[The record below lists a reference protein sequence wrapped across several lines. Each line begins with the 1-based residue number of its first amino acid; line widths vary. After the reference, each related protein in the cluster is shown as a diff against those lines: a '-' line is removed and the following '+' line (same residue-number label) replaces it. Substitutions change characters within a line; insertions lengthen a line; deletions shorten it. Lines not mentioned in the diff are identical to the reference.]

1 MHLALDRTRP
11 DPAGTVEN
19 DSTIHLSE
27 QWRVNYNL
35 LCEQWRVIH
44 SPREEKES
52 SIELLLMTLR
62 FKCN

>member
-27 QWRVNYNL
+27 QWRV
-35 LCEQWRVIH
+35 IH